1 MARFATLSPV
11 TPATA
16 PHTRGSPRARSFAAP
31 LFLGALDLGL
41 LWENVWP
48 WLWPTLALLAWLAAS
63 IWGAVRWRRWVST
76 RFSKGGAVVSE
87 RFVKNLLRV
96 VVLGAWLVGLYLW
109 GLIVPLEGG
118 ARRWFREDAEPW
130 VLATILLVAFLALGF
145 YAIRRALLWLET
157 RAAQT
162 ETSLDD
168 ALIEALNRPLYVSL
182 VLLAVNLWATIVPI
196 PPALQ
201 GYIQKG
207 SETTVIVLIILFAD
221 GLVQGWMI
229 ARSERSKVLKTSG
242 IVLRTS
248 ARVLIYI
255 IGSLM
260 ALSSIGFDVTPMIA
274 TLGIGSA
281 AAGFALKG
289 TLEDFLAGLLI
300 AADQPLSVGDYV
312 ILGDE
317 HQGWVLS
324 IGWRT
329 TRILTRFDM
338 HVIVPNSKLAQSSFV
353 NTSRPRDEVRF
364 HALAMISLQENLDEV
379 VRIAS
384 EVGEYC
390 QEHDPR
396 AIPTYRAF
404 AFVEVFR
411 TGYVELRC
419 WLCAKSWD
427 AHYGLRDAYLR
438 RLQRTL
444 GAAGIPI
451 VGPTQ
456 MLETRQG
463 TALSLTLEGPANGGN
478 ARTKAEG

>member
-1 MARFATLSPV
+1 MNPPTSADPSTHRRASSLLGLSG
-11 TPATA
+11 PALL
-16 PHTRGSPRARSFAAP
+16 AA
-31 LFLGALDLGL
+31 FDLGV

-48 WLWPTLALLAWLAAS
+48 WLWPSLALLAWLALA
-63 IWGAVRWRRWVST
+63 IYGAVRWRRWAGT

-87 RFVKNLLRV
+87 RFIGNLVRV
-96 VVLGAWLVGLYLW
+96 VVLGAWLVGFYLW
-109 GLIVPLEGG
+109 GLIVPLEG
-118 ARRWFREDAEPW
+118 AAKQWFREDAEPW
-130 VLATILLVAFLALGF
+130 VLATILLVTFLAVGF
-145 YAIRRALLWLET
+145 YGIRRALLWLET

-182 VLLAVNLWATIVPI
+182 VLLAVNLWAAIVPI
-196 PPALQ
+196 PAALQ

-229 ARSERSKVLKTSG
+229 ARAEHSKVLKTSG

-248 ARVLIYI
+248 ARVLLYT
-255 IGSLM
+255 IGALM

-312 ILGDE
+312 IIDEE

-329 TRILTRFDM
+329 TRILTRYDM

-353 NTSRPRDEVRF
+353 NTSRPRDECRF
-364 HALAMISLQENLDEV
+364 HAIAMISFREDIDEV

-384 EVGEYC
+384 EVGEHC

-396 AIPTYRAF
+396 AIPTYRAY

-411 TGYVELRC
+411 EGYIELRC

-444 GAAGIPI
+444 RAVGIPI
-451 VGPTQ
+451 VGPAQ
-456 MLETRQG
+456 VIETR
-463 TALSLTLEGPANGGN
+463 ASAPLSLTLEGPAGPNDGAAG
-478 ARTKAEG
+478 TQPKG